1 MLNDW
6 SARDVRWDDARRGAF
21 GGMVTAKT
29 FATALG
35 ATVVTAGEVL
45 GRWPRLAGRVRVN
58 GAVWCAGTTAGAA
71 HDPGAMVAY
80 AADGEALGPGDV
92 LATGTLPGCCGLEL
106 DRWVAPGDE
115 VTLAIDG
122 VGVVGNRVGPRV
134 SGHL

>member
-1 MLNDW
+1 M
-6 SARDVRWDDARRGAF
+6 VRGHDR
-21 GGMVTAKT
+21 
-29 FATALG
+29 
-35 ATVVTAGEVL
+35 
-45 GRWPRLAGRVRVN
+45 
-58 GAVWCAGTTAGAA
+58 GAA

-80 AADGEALGPGDV
+80 AADREALGPGDV

-115 VTLAIDG
+115 VTLEIDG